1 LKAYQKTLTEVFN
14 LNCSDIVLISFSQ
27 PSLLVDL
34 HHSKNIITNLASLPD
49 FLKKPMLKG
58 ETMRFFSMK
67 DDEKEEI
74 VNNALQVGPTIPF
87 DSFAGLFKIW
97 LDVLSTIS
105 EEQREELFTQYIKGV
120 IRSPGK
126 LVSFNM
132 DGIFEVYLALDS
144 KQAEIIAKTLRDVFS
159 TISEAEKNKIFLVI
173 PEQAKIKIG
182 L

>member
-1 LKAYQKTLTEVFN
+1 
-14 LNCSDIVLISFSQ
+14 
-27 PSLLVDL
+27 
-34 HHSKNIITNLASLPD
+34 
-49 FLKKPMLKG
+49 
-58 ETMRFFSMK
+58 MK

-97 LDVLSTIS
+97 LEVLSTIS
-105 EEQREELFTQYIKGV
+105 EEQREELFAQYIRGV

-144 KQAEIIAKTLRDVFS
+144 KQIEIIAKTLRDVFS